1 MLQAT
6 ETLIHLLA
14 GFLIALGAVFLLA
27 STFWDGVRA
36 LWEGRYVVAAVGFL
50 DRILLALM
58 LVEIL
63 YTLVRFAREGGL
75 QAEPFLL
82 VGIIAAVRRMLV
94 ITAES
99 VHKVDVRDPAFLNV
113 LAELFVLAVTVL
125 AFAWAIRLVR
135 IKP

>member
-1 MLQAT
+1 MRRDAYRILQAT
-6 ETLIHLLA
+6 ETLIHLLG
-14 GFLIALGAVFLLA
+14 GFLIAIGAVFLLA

-36 LWEGRYVVAAVGFL
+36 FWEGRYAVAAVGFL

-58 LVEIL
+58 RAEIL
-63 YTLVRFAREGGL
+63 YTLARFAREGGL

-82 VGIIAAVRRMLV
+82 
-94 ITAES
+94 
-99 VHKVDVRDPAFLNV
+99 DV

-135 IKP
+135 IRA